1 MLKVDSLFLRSGD
14 RSGGVG
20 WFARL
25 GLGWG
30 VGDFIVVFPL
40 DSVWVS
46 WGEFVGAFG
55 GIDAL
60 WGLMVND
67 LWLMRLCQ

>member
-1 MLKVDSLFLRSGD
+1 MIVD
-14 RSGGVG
+14 GGVG
-20 WFARL
+20 WFVRL

-30 VGDFIVVFPL
+30 VGVIVVFPL

-46 WGEFVGAFG
+46 WGEFVGAW

-60 WGLMVND
+60 WDLIVNESLVD
-67 LWLMRLCQ
+67 AFMSVSGE